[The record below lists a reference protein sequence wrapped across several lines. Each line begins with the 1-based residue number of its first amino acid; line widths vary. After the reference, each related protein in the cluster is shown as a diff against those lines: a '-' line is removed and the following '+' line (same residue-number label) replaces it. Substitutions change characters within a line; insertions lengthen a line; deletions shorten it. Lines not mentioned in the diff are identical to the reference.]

1 MGFFNKN
8 GDVRS
13 DIEVKLNEDGNVEN
27 VEFNEEDVVLEG
39 EDMGLEDEIPETI
52 EREKG
57 EILNPIPV
65 HSRPE
70 DDMLDYMLT
79 LTEEQKLKLNE
90 LIQSNDYAAVG
101 RLLSEH
107 KRILSTPKE
116 LFKVDLGFDNSE
128 IIPLKSATV
137 LAMDELDAFKTLAIK
152 YPILKELDK
161 KNIVIKKLNRVQQ
174 SQVLLVDGQWR

>member
-8 GDVRS
+8 GEVKS
-13 DIEVKLNEDGNVEN
+13 DIEVKLNEDGNLEN

-39 EDMGLEDEIPETI
+39 EDMGLKEPLETF
-52 EREKG
+52 EREVG

-70 DDMLDYMLT
+70 DDTLDYMLT
-79 LTEEQKLKLNE
+79 LSEEQKLKLNE
-90 LIQSNDYAAVG
+90 LIQCNDYAAVG

-116 LFKVDLGFDNSE
+116 LFHVILDFSESE
-128 IIPLKSATV
+128 IIPLKSAMV
-137 LAMDELDAFKTLAIK
+137 LAMDEFDAFNTLSRK

-161 KNIVIKKLNRVQQ
+161 KKILITKLNRVQQ
-174 SQVLLVDGQWR
+174 SQVLLIDGIWE

>member
-8 GDVRS
+8 GDVKS

-27 VEFNEEDVVLEG
+27 VEFNKEDVVLKG
-39 EDMGLEDEIPETI
+39 EEMELEDEAV
-52 EREKG
+52 EREQG

-65 HSRPE
+65 HSKPE

-79 LTEEQKLKLNE
+79 LTEDQKLKLNE
-90 LIQSNDYAAVG
+90 LIQSNDYSAVG

-116 LFKVDLGFDNSE
+116 LFKIELGFDKSE

-137 LAMDELDAFKTLAIK
+137 LAMDELDAFKTLARQ
-152 YPILKELDK
+152 YPILKDLDT
-161 KNIVIKKLNRVQQ
+161 KNIAIYKLNRVQQ
-174 SQVLLVDGQWR
+174 SQVLLVDGQWK